1 MLEGSAAVVSA
12 KVLIPQVLSLARE
25 RVDSLLARIW
35 QYRVGLVVAPAG
47 SGKSTLLAGFASVTD
62 APVGWYRAESW
73 DAKTATLLTHLHSA
87 FTAALGPIPDGWDS
101 VETAARALETWA
113 GRRALLVIDDLHTLE
128 DSAAELTLERLIDY
142 APPSITFLMGSRAL
156 PGFNLSRLRVS
167 GALLEIGSEDL
178 RFRSWEVERLFRDF
192 YREPLP
198 PEELAELARRTEGW
212 AAGLQLF
219 HLATRGKSP
228 QERRRILT
236 ALGTRS
242 RLTREYLT
250 RNVLDQLPAEL
261 RWFLVR
267 TCVLTR
273 LSGPICDAFLERTGS
288 QQVLE
293 ELERRQIFTYATDD
307 RGGYRYHEVLRSH
320 LEQVLMDELGEI
332 QARAAYSKAAALL
345 ERSGAFP
352 EAIQAYSRGED
363 WEAVDRLLHHQ
374 GGELLAGPDTWI
386 DALPP
391 ALLRQD
397 PWLMLGSAR
406 RHRAEG
412 RWREAIEAYHR
423 AERVFGSSDAGLLC
437 ALERKALAGWM
448 EPAPMPGT
456 DWAGLL
462 RKAVAHDPLAAKQ
475 QAGQLPE
482 ATGKLTIGVICLLAG
497 QLDQARRLLRA
508 AADSRDATAALATA
522 ARLWTGVAAL
532 LSGDLQGVFDV
543 EESAESAEALGL
555 GWVARLARAALVLAH
570 RPGSTLEAD
579 VLRAACERDG
589 DRWGSALVALMTGWA
604 ALYDGENA
612 NPILEEATDAFHGLG
627 AGVLE
632 AWSRALLSLSLAR
645 AGAPEAREA
654 ALQAENLARY
664 SGTPGARYF
673 PYGVTL
679 DGQTPQNLYITDSFN
694 HRIRRVDAVGTGSTS
709 TNLIHTVAGDGAS
722 AFADGPPAQ
731 AHFNRPW
738 SATIDGSNL
747 YVADYLNDRL
757 RRIDLTAQSVST
769 LAGVGTAGLKGDVGP
784 ADAAEVDGPR
794 GLNLLGSSGA
804 MLVADSLNN
813 RVRWLGLTGAG
824 VERTEVDFDP
834 TNLSTQSQPQS
845 VTVSSTGS
853 GLLVMGAVDLV
864 ADRDNFYLDP
874 AKNTCAQARLEPGIS
889 CSFAVAFQ
897 PRAPGSH
904 TGSVVIPN
912 DAVGGP
918 QVVTLKGQATAA
930 LVTLSPPAV
939 VINQPINGTAAP
951 AVVTMTNNG
960 NGLLHINSIGLDPG
974 TSPDFSQSNNCPG
987 VMPAHS
993 SCQITI
999 TLSPI
1004 GPDDTTTR
1012 TGTLTVKDD
1021 AGGNAD
1027 SANGGTSQSVPLTG
1041 SLAQAAAT
1049 FSQQSLTFTQNLGT
1063 ASPAE
1068 TILLSNSGEVPLHL
1082 SGIHDD
1088 GDFAQTNNCPP
1099 VLAPGANCAI
1109 SVTFIPTNL
1118 GERDGYIVVADD
1130 SIDSPQRIEV
1140 MGVGTMS
1147 LAQLGPE
1154 RMNFSQNVGATTPP
1168 QTATLTNRGDGP
1180 LTIGDIAATGDFN
1193 ATPRC
1198 PTVLLPGQSCTVDV
1212 SFAPQAAGARHGS
1225 LMVTDDANASPGS
1238 EQTVRLSGIG
1248 YQPVAS
1254 LSATALSPGANLGAS
1269 AGPQTVTVTNT
1280 GDGAL
1285 TIRAIRISGAAA
1297 GDYTES
1303 NNCLRTIQPGGSC
1316 AITVNFT
1323 PHGYGVRLA
1332 TLTIADDG
1340 LGGTQSIA
1348 LRGTGTAGRPM
1359 LSSGFLNFG
1368 GDSVGNPTVPQSVV
1382 LFNAGNGPLSID
1394 SISLTS
1400 PDYTMTTS
1408 CGSTLAAGKSCTI
1421 SVTFTPQATGVRPG
1435 VVTITDAAGTQRISL
1450 SGVGT

>member
-1 MLEGSAAVVSA
+1 VLEGSAAVVSA

-62 APVGWYRAESW
+62 APVAWYRAESW

-497 QLDQARRLLRA
+497 QLDQARRLLSA

-673 PYGVTL
+673 PYLALAEIEPERAAEYRGL
-679 DGQTPQNLYITDSFN
+679 AL
-694 HRIRRVDAVGTGSTS
+694 AVQEECC
-709 TNLIHTVAGDGAS
+709 LAPLA
-722 AFADGPPAQ
+722 ALAPAPPAENVIPIGIVRSTPSLSIHCFGGFSI
-731 AHFNRPW
+731 AIHGRP
-738 SATIDGSNL
+738 
-747 YVADYLNDRL
+747 V
-757 RRIDLTAQSVST
+757 DLTAVKPRARAVLRLLAVHVGNPVHREVLQAAFWPDADADTGARNLHVAVSS
-769 LAGVGTAGLKGDVGP
+769 LRSWLEPGVGRGGSSFLLRE
-784 ADAAEVDGPR
+784 ADAYRLALQLD
-794 GLNLLGSSGA
+794 
-804 MLVADSLNN
+804 AD
-813 RVRWLGLTGAG
+813 
-824 VERTEVDFDP
+824 
-834 TNLSTQSQPQS
+834 
-845 VTVSSTGS
+845 
-853 GLLVMGAVDLV
+853 VDLV
-864 ADRDNFYLDP
+864 QFSRAVALGRV
-874 AKNTCAQARLEPGIS
+874 ARLRGELEAAIGHFHQALELYAGELLPEDGPAEWVIEPRER
-889 CSFAVAFQ
+889 F
-897 PRAPGSH
+897 RA
-904 TGSVVIPN
+904 
-912 DAVGGP
+912 
-918 QVVTLKGQATAA
+918 AA
-930 LVTLSPPAV
+930 LE
-939 VINQPINGTAAP
+939 AAQ
-951 AVVTMTNNG
+951 
-960 NGLLHINSIGLDPG
+960 GL
-974 TSPDFSQSNNCPG
+974 
-987 VMPAHS
+987 
-993 SCQITI
+993 
-999 TLSPI
+999 
-1004 GPDDTTTR
+1004 
-1012 TGTLTVKDD
+1012 
-1021 AGGNAD
+1021 
-1027 SANGGTSQSVPLTG
+1027 
-1041 SLAQAAAT
+1041 
-1049 FSQQSLTFTQNLGT
+1049 
-1063 ASPAE
+1063 AE
-1068 TILLSNSGEVPLHL
+1068 LLLK
-1082 SGIHDD
+1082 
-1088 GDFAQTNNCPP
+1088 
-1099 VLAPGANCAI
+1099 
-1109 SVTFIPTNL
+1109 
-1118 GERDGYIVVADD
+1118 
-1130 SIDSPQRIEV
+1130 
-1140 MGVGTMS
+1140 
-1147 LAQLGPE
+1147 
-1154 RMNFSQNVGATTPP
+1154 
-1168 QTATLTNRGDGP
+1168 RGDP
-1180 LTIGDIAATGDFN
+1180 EASASACATGLWVDRLHD
-1193 ATPRC
+1193 PLWK
-1198 PTVLLPGQSCTVDV
+1198 LLIE
-1212 SFAPQAAGARHGS
+1212 ARERAG
-1225 LMVTDDANASPGS
+1225 D
-1238 EQTVRLSGIG
+1238 
-1248 YQPVAS
+1248 PVAAS
-1254 LSATALSPGANLGAS
+1254 RARRDYARVLEELGLSATARS
-1269 AGPQTVTVTNT
+1269 
-1280 GDGAL
+1280 
-1285 TIRAIRISGAAA
+1285 
-1297 GDYTES
+1297 
-1303 NNCLRTIQPGGSC
+1303 
-1316 AITVNFT
+1316 
-1323 PHGYGVRLA
+1323 
-1332 TLTIADDG
+1332 
-1340 LGGTQSIA
+1340 
-1348 LRGTGTAGRPM
+1348 
-1359 LSSGFLNFG
+1359 
-1368 GDSVGNPTVPQSVV
+1368 
-1382 LFNAGNGPLSID
+1382 
-1394 SISLTS
+1394 
-1400 PDYTMTTS
+1400 
-1408 CGSTLAAGKSCTI
+1408 
-1421 SVTFTPQATGVRPG
+1421 
-1435 VVTITDAAGTQRISL
+1435 
-1450 SGVGT
+1450 